1 MLSLSSARDGDS
13 TGTGGGSSVLPES
26 ERLESELERTLRSQL
41 AAVTQEL
48 EKVSIGRQRIIWTR
62 PGKERLP
69 DLKSSF
75 QPQ

>member
-1 MLSLSSARDGDS
+1 M
-13 TGTGGGSSVLPES
+13 PES